1 MTKIT
6 FTQKHIHAGVEY
18 QKGDSIE
25 VDAAAAEAI
34 YAAGSAKRDSK
45 PAPFKHADPPKK

>member
-6 FTQKHIHAGVEY
+6 FTQTHNHAGIEY
-18 QKGDSIE
+18 KAGDSIE
-25 VDAAAAEAI
+25 VDAVAAEAI